1 MTDDKDG
8 DAAESPIQ
16 RALRMK
22 KTALDAKQAPPG
34 DGRSNRKQTAGVAA
48 GKSKPWM
55 KK

>member
-1 MTDDKDG
+1 MTDDKDEG
-8 DAAESPIQ
+8 AGESPIQ

-22 KTALDAKQAPPG
+22 KTALDAKPAPPG
-34 DGRSNRKQTAGVAA
+34 DDRRQRKQTAGVAA

>member
-1 MTDDKDG
+1 MTKDQDG
-8 DAAESPIQ
+8 GAAESPMQ

-22 KTALDAKQAPPG
+22 KTALDAKPTPPRG
-34 DGRSNRKQTAGVAA
+34 GRLQRKETAGVAA

>member
-1 MTDDKDG
+1 MTDDQDH
-8 DAAESPIQ
+8 DAAETPIQ

-22 KTALDAKQAPPG
+22 KTAAGAKPTPPR
-34 DGRSNRKQTAGVAA
+34 DGRSPRAQTGIAA

>member
-1 MTDDKDG
+1 MTDDE
-8 DAAESPIQ
+8 DAAAETPIQ

-22 KTALDAKQAPPG
+22 KTALDAKPTRPG
-34 DGRSNRKQTAGVAA
+34 DGRLQRKQTAGVAA

>member
-8 DAAESPIQ
+8 GDAESPIQ

-22 KTALDAKQAPPG
+22 KTALGAKPTPPG
-34 DGRSNRKQTAGVAA
+34 DDRLQRRQTAGVAA

-55 KK
+55 KR